1 MFTTLITELQNLYIN
16 HKLTY
21 FVKHVLFAITLFC
34 DMPVIS
40 VDFLRSKTF
49 NCILQFKANYTSI
62 CFTI

>member
-34 DMPVIS
+34 DLPVIS
-40 VDFLRSKTF
+40 VDFL
-49 NCILQFKANYTSI
+49 
-62 CFTI
+62 